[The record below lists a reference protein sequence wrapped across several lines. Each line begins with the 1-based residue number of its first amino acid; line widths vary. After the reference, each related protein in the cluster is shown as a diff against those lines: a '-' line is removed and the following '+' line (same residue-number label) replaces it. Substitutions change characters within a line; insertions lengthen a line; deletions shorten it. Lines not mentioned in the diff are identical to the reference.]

1 MPTNS
6 RPIKIVQILHLT
18 VITITTKHKEKQVS
32 SKTQHLKDIQKSS
45 NEALLLPFY
54 GPMLRICQCLSSVL
68 CNMPILRFLGTGCHK
83 GNKIIISNVILLRH
97 TIDNSSRTQQ
107 RDLTGMVFHGV
118 ETKQR
123 LVNF

>member
-1 MPTNS
+1 
-6 RPIKIVQILHLT
+6 
-18 VITITTKHKEKQVS
+18 
-32 SKTQHLKDIQKSS
+32 
-45 NEALLLPFY
+45 
-54 GPMLRICQCLSSVL
+54 MLGICQCLSSIL
-68 CNMPILRFLGTGCHK
+68 CNMAILRFLGTGCHK

-123 LVNF
+123 LVTF